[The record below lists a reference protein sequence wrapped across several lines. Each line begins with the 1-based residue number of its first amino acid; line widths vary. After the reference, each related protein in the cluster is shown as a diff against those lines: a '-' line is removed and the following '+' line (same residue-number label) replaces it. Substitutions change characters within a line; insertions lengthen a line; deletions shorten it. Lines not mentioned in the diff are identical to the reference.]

1 MCISPSMMTLG
12 MMLVMISAMML
23 MMVFGHN
30 VGDVICDK
38 GNQLLEIKW
47 NKIERSTML
56 QSPKQNLS
64 KSSK

>member
-1 MCISPSMMTLG
+1 MMTLG

>member
-1 MCISPSMMTLG
+1 MTLG